1 MMVEYKLPIITVN
14 PDGSLRGKGGLL
26 EDEAVE
32 FAKMLDA
39 AGIDMIQV
47 AQANHTGN
55 MGDQRIV
62 GRAAFGR
69 VDLFRRLFV

>member
-14 PDGSLRGKGGLL
+14 PDESLRGKGDLL

-47 AQANHTGN
+47 AQANHTGK
-55 MGDQRIV
+55 Q
-62 GRAAFGR
+62 GRYSPSYGCCS
-69 VDLFRRLFV
+69 L

>member
-14 PDGSLRGKGGLL
+14 PDGSLRGKGDLL

-47 AQANHTGN
+47 AQANHTGK
-55 MGDQRIV
+55 QRRYNPSY
-62 GRAAFGR
+62 GCCS
-69 VDLFRRLFV
+69 L

>member
-14 PDGSLRGKGGLL
+14 PDGSLRGKGDLL

-47 AQANHTGN
+47 AQANHTGKQ
-55 MGDQRIV
+55 GQIQPLLWV
-62 GRAAFGR
+62 
-69 VDLFRRLFV
+69 LFLITGF

>member
-14 PDGSLRGKGGLL
+14 PDGSLRGKGDLL

-47 AQANHTGN
+47 AQANHTGKQVRYN
-55 MGDQRIV
+55 SSYGCCS
-62 GRAAFGR
+62 
-69 VDLFRRLFV
+69 L

>member
-14 PDGSLRGKGGLL
+14 PDGSLRGKGDLL
-26 EDEAVE
+26 EDEEAE

-47 AQANHTGN
+47 AQANHTEK
-55 MGDQRIV
+55 Q
-62 GRAAFGR
+62 GRYNSSYGCCS
-69 VDLFRRLFV
+69 L

>member
-14 PDGSLRGKGGLL
+14 PDGSLRGKGDLL

-32 FAKMLDA
+32 FTKMLDA

-47 AQANHTGN
+47 AQANHTGK
-55 MGDQRIV
+55 Q
-62 GRAAFGR
+62 GRYNPSYGCCS
-69 VDLFRRLFV
+69 L

>member
-14 PDGSLRGKGGLL
+14 PDGSLRGKGDLL

-47 AQANHTGN
+47 AQANHTGKQ
-55 MGDQRIV
+55 GAIQFLLWV
-62 GRAAFGR
+62 
-69 VDLFRRLFV
+69 LFLITGF